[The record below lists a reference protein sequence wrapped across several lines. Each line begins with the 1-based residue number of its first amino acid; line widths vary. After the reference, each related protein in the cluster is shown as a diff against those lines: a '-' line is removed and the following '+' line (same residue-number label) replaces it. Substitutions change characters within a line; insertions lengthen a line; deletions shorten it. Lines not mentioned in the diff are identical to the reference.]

1 MLLEAR
7 IMRDGK
13 PIYHALAFNDVVVN
27 RSGFSGMAE
36 LRVSVDGHFMYNQ
49 RSDGLIVATPTGS
62 TAYALSSPGPILH
75 PQLQGIVLVPIAPHA
90 LSNRPI
96 VLPDDSKVSIQ
107 IIGGRDVNVNFDMQS
122 FTVARTERHDR
133 GAPLAPYGADA
144 ASGRLQLLR
153 HAAQEAALERIPVA
167 RRRPQAL
174 SGKDA
179 GTRTPPLPKPDYH
192 AHQTT
197 SMLRHLSIRDF
208 VIVAALDLEFDS
220 GFTVFSGETG
230 AGKSILIDALAL
242 ALGARA
248 DASVVRTGEA
258 RADITA
264 EFETHARSTHWL
276 DEQALGTTGDDG
288 HHGGTV
294 MLRRVVDANGRSRA
308 FINGTAA
315 TLAQLREVGE
325 MLVDIHGQHAHQLL
339 MRPDAQRELFDTH
352 AGLSDTRRDRYARV
366 AHVARAAQA
375 VEHAQ
380 TRDRE
385 LQLER
390 ERLAWQLDRTRQA
403 RAATGRVGRGQRRA
417 PPAVA
422 FGQSDRRRARRAR
435 RAVRIRRGDDHA
447 AFRRSSRS
455 CAISPTS
462 IRRSNDVLA
471 ALEPAEIQLQEA
483 AYSLSTTRNGSNSIR
498 TGCAQ
503 VETAPRRAAFDRAQ
517 VPSAARNAA
526 GGTRGASRAT
536 RRSSTPP
543 PTSTACTPPKPRPRK
558 TYLAEAKKL
567 SKARAKAGKA
577 LGAAVTTGMQELS
590 MAGGSFEVAL
600 VPLPEG
606 GAHGLEQVEFR
617 VAGHAGVPL
626 RPLAKVASGGELA
639 RISLALAVIAS
650 AASPTPTLIFDE
662 VDTGIGGGVAEV
674 VGRLL
679 HQLGQRPPGAV
690 RDALAASRRARRS
703 AFPGGEGGQRQRR
716 HGQQRHLARQGEPR
730 RGSRAHARRARNHAD
745 HAQAREGNAG
755 GVRCRCWQD
764 DNARR

>member
-1 MLLEAR
+1 
-7 IMRDGK
+7 
-13 PIYHALAFNDVVVN
+13 
-27 RSGFSGMAE
+27 
-36 LRVSVDGHFMYNQ
+36 
-49 RSDGLIVATPTGS
+49 
-62 TAYALSSPGPILH
+62 
-75 PQLQGIVLVPIAPHA
+75 
-90 LSNRPI
+90 
-96 VLPDDSKVSIQ
+96 
-107 IIGGRDVNVNFDMQS
+107 
-122 FTVARTERHDR
+122 
-133 GAPLAPYGADA
+133 
-144 ASGRLQLLR
+144 
-153 HAAQEAALERIPVA
+153 
-167 RRRPQAL
+167 
-174 SGKDA
+174 
-179 GTRTPPLPKPDYH
+179 
-192 AHQTT
+192 
-197 SMLRHLSIRDF
+197 MLRHLSIRDF

-248 DASVVRTGEA
+248 DASVVRTGES

-264 EFETHARSTHWL
+264 EFDTHAQVDQWL
-276 DEQALGTTGDDG
+276 DEQAFAASAADG
-288 HHGGTV
+288 QNGGTV

-352 AGLSDTRRDRYARV
+352 AGLSELSAGVTRAWRTWREKV
-366 AHVARAAQA
+366 QA

-390 ERLAWQLDRTRQA
+390 ERLAWQLAELDKLSPQPGEWEEVNA
-403 RAATGRVGRGQRRA
+403 EHRRLSHSA
-417 PPAVA
+417 NLIDGVQGALTALSESDEAMITHLASIVSKVRDLAEIDPAL
-422 FGQSDRRRARRAR
+422 
-435 RAVRIRRGDDHA
+435 
-447 AFRRSSRS
+447 
-455 CAISPTS
+455 
-462 IRRSNDVLA
+462 NDVLA

-483 AYSLSTTRNGSNSIR
+483 AYSLSHYAQKLELDPDRL
-498 TGCAQ
+498 AQ
-503 VETAPRRAAFDRAQ
+503 VEKRLDALH
-517 VPSAARNAA
+517 SAARKFRLQPE
-526 GGTRGASRAT
+526 TLPDEHET
-536 RRSSTPP
+536 RRAQLAALDAAADLDSLH
-543 PTSTACTPPKPRPRK
+543 AAEAKAHEAFV
-558 TYLAEAKKL
+558 AEAKKL

-590 MAGGSFEVAL
+590 MKGGSFEVAL

-679 HQLGQRPPGAV
+679 HQLGEARQVLCVTHLPQVAARGDHHFQVTKTGNGKGGTVSSVVSLDKASRVEEVARMLGGLEITPTTRKHAKEM
-690 RDALAASRRARRS
+690 LAA
-703 AFPGGEGGQRQRR
+703 
-716 HGQQRHLARQGEPR
+716 
-730 RGSRAHARRARNHAD
+730 
-745 HAQAREGNAG
+745 
-755 GVRCRCWQD
+755 
-764 DNARR
+764 

>member
-1 MLLEAR
+1 
-7 IMRDGK
+7 
-13 PIYHALAFNDVVVN
+13 
-27 RSGFSGMAE
+27 
-36 LRVSVDGHFMYNQ
+36 
-49 RSDGLIVATPTGS
+49 
-62 TAYALSSPGPILH
+62 
-75 PQLQGIVLVPIAPHA
+75 
-90 LSNRPI
+90 
-96 VLPDDSKVSIQ
+96 
-107 IIGGRDVNVNFDMQS
+107 
-122 FTVARTERHDR
+122 
-133 GAPLAPYGADA
+133 
-144 ASGRLQLLR
+144 
-153 HAAQEAALERIPVA
+153 
-167 RRRPQAL
+167 
-174 SGKDA
+174 
-179 GTRTPPLPKPDYH
+179 
-192 AHQTT
+192 
-197 SMLRHLSIRDF
+197 MLRHLSIRDF

-248 DASVVRTGEA
+248 DANVVRTGEG

-264 EFETHARSTHWL
+264 EFETHAQVEQWL

-288 HHGGTV
+288 HHDGTV

-352 AGLSDTRRDRYARV
+352 AGLSDTAATV
-366 AHVARAAQA
+366 TRAWRMWREKVQA

-390 ERLAWQLDRTRQA
+390 ERLAWQLTELDKLAPQPGEWEEVNA
-403 RAATGRVGRGQRRA
+403 EHRRLSHSA
-417 PPAVA
+417 NLIDGVQGALGALSESDEAMITHLSSIVSKVRDLAEIDPAL
-422 FGQSDRRRARRAR
+422 
-435 RAVRIRRGDDHA
+435 
-447 AFRRSSRS
+447 
-455 CAISPTS
+455 
-462 IRRSNDVLA
+462 NDVLA

-483 AYSLSTTRNGSNSIR
+483 AYSLSHYAQKLELDPDRL
-498 TGCAQ
+498 AQ
-503 VETAPRRAAFDRAQ
+503 VEKRLDALH
-517 VPSAARNAA
+517 SAARKFRLQPETLPEEHEARRAQLAA
-526 GGTRGASRAT
+526 LDAAADLASLHAAEAKAREDFLT
-536 RRSSTPP
+536 
-543 PTSTACTPPKPRPRK
+543 
-558 TYLAEAKKL
+558 EAKKL

-590 MAGGSFEVAL
+590 MKGGNFEVAL

-679 HQLGQRPPGAV
+679 HQLGQQRQVLCVTHLPQVAARGDHHFQVAKAGNGKGGTVSSVTSLDKASRVEEVARMLGGLEITPTTRKHAKEM
-690 RDALAASRRARRS
+690 LAA
-703 AFPGGEGGQRQRR
+703 
-716 HGQQRHLARQGEPR
+716 
-730 RGSRAHARRARNHAD
+730 
-745 HAQAREGNAG
+745 
-755 GVRCRCWQD
+755 
-764 DNARR
+764 

>member
-1 MLLEAR
+1 
-7 IMRDGK
+7 
-13 PIYHALAFNDVVVN
+13 
-27 RSGFSGMAE
+27 
-36 LRVSVDGHFMYNQ
+36 
-49 RSDGLIVATPTGS
+49 
-62 TAYALSSPGPILH
+62 
-75 PQLQGIVLVPIAPHA
+75 
-90 LSNRPI
+90 
-96 VLPDDSKVSIQ
+96 
-107 IIGGRDVNVNFDMQS
+107 
-122 FTVARTERHDR
+122 
-133 GAPLAPYGADA
+133 
-144 ASGRLQLLR
+144 
-153 HAAQEAALERIPVA
+153 
-167 RRRPQAL
+167 
-174 SGKDA
+174 
-179 GTRTPPLPKPDYH
+179 
-192 AHQTT
+192 
-197 SMLRHLSIRDF
+197 MLRHLSIRDF

-248 DASVVRTGEA
+248 DANVVRTGEG

-264 EFETHARSTHWL
+264 EFETHAQVEQWL

-288 HHGGTV
+288 HHDGTV

-352 AGLSDTRRDRYARV
+352 AGLSDT
-366 AHVARAAQA
+366 AATVTRGWRMWREKVQA

-390 ERLAWQLDRTRQA
+390 ERLAWQLTELDKLAPQPGEWEEVNA
-403 RAATGRVGRGQRRA
+403 EHRRLSHSA
-417 PPAVA
+417 NLIDGVQGALGALSESDEAMITHLSSIVSKVRDLAEIDPAL
-422 FGQSDRRRARRAR
+422 
-435 RAVRIRRGDDHA
+435 
-447 AFRRSSRS
+447 
-455 CAISPTS
+455 
-462 IRRSNDVLA
+462 NDVLA

-483 AYSLSTTRNGSNSIR
+483 AYSLSHYAQKLELDPDRL
-498 TGCAQ
+498 AQ
-503 VETAPRRAAFDRAQ
+503 VEKRLDALH
-517 VPSAARNAA
+517 SAARKFRLQPETLPEEHEARRAQLAA
-526 GGTRGASRAT
+526 LDAAADLASLHAAEAKAREDFLT
-536 RRSSTPP
+536 
-543 PTSTACTPPKPRPRK
+543 
-558 TYLAEAKKL
+558 EAKKL

-590 MAGGSFEVAL
+590 MKGGSFEVAL

-679 HQLGQRPPGAV
+679 HQLGQQRQVLCVTHLPQVAARGDHHFQVAKAGNGKGGTVSSVTSLDKASRVEEVARMLGGLEITPTTRKHAKEM
-690 RDALAASRRARRS
+690 LAA
-703 AFPGGEGGQRQRR
+703 
-716 HGQQRHLARQGEPR
+716 
-730 RGSRAHARRARNHAD
+730 
-745 HAQAREGNAG
+745 
-755 GVRCRCWQD
+755 
-764 DNARR
+764 